1 MARQVD
7 ADTLR
12 QWLDEERPVTVLDIR
27 TDHARAEWSIPG
39 SVHVNAYDDLR
50 KGRPGALAQMVIP
63 ADRPVV
69 TVCNVGRMS
78 QTAADVLTGLGGE
91 A

>member
-1 MARQVD
+1 MKNGLSQFWTSERTMRARNG
-7 ADTLR
+7 R
-12 QWLDEERPVTVLDIR
+12 F
-27 TDHARAEWSIPG
+27 PG

-78 QTAADVLTGLGGE
+78 QTAADVLTGLGWE